1 MDAIRLISV
10 LAFLLCSLTFN
21 IYSFAALVSVLGEC
35 LLKYTL
41 YILTDCEQKSCAYA
55 LTYVCGIVDY
65 TVRNLRSLYDVKLL
79 QFCVLDQ

>member
-1 MDAIRLISV
+1 MDAIRLLSV

-21 IYSFAALVSVLGEC
+21 IYSFAALVSVLSEC
-35 LLKYTL
+35 LLKIYT
-41 YILTDCEQKSCAYA
+41 ILTDCEQKSCAYA